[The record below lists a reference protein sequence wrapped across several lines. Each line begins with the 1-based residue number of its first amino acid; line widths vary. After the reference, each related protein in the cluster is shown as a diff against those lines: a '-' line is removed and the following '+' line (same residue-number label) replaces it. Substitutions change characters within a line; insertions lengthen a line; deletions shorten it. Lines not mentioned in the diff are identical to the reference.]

1 MKFCSTC
8 GATVALK
15 VPDGDSLPR
24 YVCVSC
30 NIIHYSNPRM
40 IVGCVPYWEDKV
52 LLCKRAIQ
60 PRYGLWTVPAGFMEN
75 GETLDI
81 GAARETL
88 EEAGARVDMGMLY
101 AVYSIPHVNQVY
113 LLFLAQLKD
122 LDYQSGAESL
132 DTRLFTQDE
141 IPWDQIAF
149 ATVRNTL
156 THYFADRARG
166 QFKTHVGV
174 IERPP
179 GR

>member
-1 MKFCSTC
+1 MTGVQTC
-8 GATVALK
+8 AL
-15 VPDGDSLPR
+15 P
-24 YVCVSC
+24 
-30 NIIHYSNPRM
+30 I
-40 IVGCVPYWEDKV
+40 
-52 LLCKRAIQ
+52 
-60 PRYGLWTVPAGFMEN
+60 F
-75 GETLDI
+75 
-81 GAARETL
+81 
-88 EEAGARVDMGMLY
+88 
-101 AVYSIPHVNQVY
+101 PHVNQVY

-174 IERPP
+174 IERPSA
-179 GR
+179 R

>member
-1 MKFCSTC
+1 MKFCSAC

-15 VPDGDSLPR
+15 VPEGDSLPR
-24 YVCVSC
+24 YVCGSC
-30 NIIHYSNPRM
+30 NTIHYTNPRM

-81 GAARETL
+81 GATRETL
-88 EEAGARVDMGMLY
+88 EEAGARVDIGMLY

-132 DTRLFTQDE
+132 ETRLFTQDE

-156 THYFADRARG
+156 THYWADRAHG
-166 QFKTHVGV
+166 QFRTHVGV

-179 GR
+179 R